1 MGSTH
6 ARMILQAWVGWVK
19 VVGFVQRVTDRA
31 PGDSRPPDNQKSSH
45 TLQQRD
51 GVLNQTVVKNQ
62 CVSMILPQVHL
73 RKPCYDFSFL

>member
-1 MGSTH
+1 MGC
-6 ARMILQAWVGWVK
+6 VWVK

-51 GVLNQTVVKNQ
+51 GVLNQTT
-62 CVSMILPQVHL
+62 I
-73 RKPCYDFSFL
+73 